1 MENLIR
7 PTTPHWMVILLI
19 SLIVVAVVSM
29 IGFII
34 SIVNRNGKLGE
45 LSIYGLATSMFSVMG
60 LSMLFTII
68 GGYMISNPTAYT
80 ITKIDDT
87 ILVNSKS
94 NWIEN
99 STYNIINH
107 KNGNYYL
114 EDGTHPKNLIKIS
127 DDELKQMVSKEYLK
141 GDSE

>member
-19 SLIVVAVVSM
+19 SLIVVAAVSM
-29 IGFII
+29 VGFII
-34 SIVNRNGKLGE
+34 SIVNRNCKLGE
-45 LSIYGLATSMFSVMG
+45 FSIYGLATSMFSVMG
-60 LSMLFTII
+60 LIMLFTII
-68 GGYMISNPTAYT
+68 SRYMISNPAAYT

-114 EDGTHPKNLIKIS
+114 EDSTHPKNLIKIS